1 MTTNKDAQNIIEKSG
16 NRLHTQVVNLL
27 RKEAWSVLVSPYYS
41 DNFTEKPREIDI
53 IAERKFDVTEVFDE
67 WLGTLNVRL
76 FIECKYLKGKSVFW
90 FDAKDRERA
99 AERIKKDTGMEHPN
113 YDISKLH
120 HAGTA
125 PVAKLF
131 ATDKGGD
138 ENDVWSKAIN
148 QNLNAFVYY
157 RGKTDLIPQ
166 RDRRGVHRPLL
177 HVSYPLIVCNSLNEV
192 FRTDM
197 ADETEKVEPVKEPF
211 QLEVNYAYTNSAHVG
226 INEYFLIDVMGIDQL
241 SAFLTKLQ
249 NTDVAAIQ
257 EKVRWDKR
265 TSHQ

>member
-1 MTTNKDAQNIIEKSG
+1 
-16 NRLHTQVVNLL
+16 
-27 RKEAWSVLVSPYYS
+27 
-41 DNFTEKPREIDI
+41 
-53 IAERKFDVTEVFDE
+53 
-67 WLGTLNVRL
+67 
-76 FIECKYLKGKSVFW
+76 
-90 FDAKDRERA
+90 
-99 AERIKKDTGMEHPN
+99 MEQPN

-120 HAGTA
+120 HADNA

-166 RDRRGVHRPLL
+166 RDRRRVQRPLL
-177 HVSYPLIVCNSLNEV
+177 HVSYPLIVCNSFNEV

-197 ADETEKVEPVKEPF
+197 ADETENVEPVKEPF

-249 NTDVAAIQ
+249 DTDVATIK
-257 EKVRWDKR
+257 EKIVWDKR
-265 TSHQ
+265 TSNQ